1 MATKKINIGGL
12 IGYADFILT
21 FDGVAR
27 VVSYFDRSKNKTQAL
42 GVKIGKSTIK
52 QEGWGYPRINVRTE
66 GSYKVAV
73 TTVKNGRSRFY
84 SGLAISEAIG
94 NTYLITTKDDILEDF
109 YNLLMKRFSLPLLKE
124 WMPYI
129 LAQCEDRRH
138 AIKQAEWNFK
148 TFGDDERVVTFNGR
162 SCYLKDLIG
171 YSVFMSEEQLELIVS
186 EGLQKGDIRISNK
199 RSEPLEFK
207 DFNDYITKY
216 GKSLVHNLEQE
227 ITPLTELKPVVDGT
241 ALYNMRLFPQQA
253 AAVNGIISLRKSGS
267 KYGLLNEGM
276 GVGKTIQALSVVEGY
291 FNEKYMTKHACSLKE
306 TLESGEVAYRSI
318 IMCPGHLVNKW
329 AATIEE
335 EIPQAKAIVVND
347 FSQLVRLRAHGKE
360 RDGKEY
366 YIMSKDFAK
375 LDSFSEPIPTK
386 VVSKHAYIKICKA
399 CREDSGLHTKAKG
412 YGMKKCPECG
422 GTEWIKERVHGM
434 PFRGLICPDCGELLI
449 KSNMDAEKDRDE
461 MENLVLTPADFANQ
475 TSANSVCYHCGAQL
489 WGVSSKV
496 MTTGANSE
504 WFESMASRK
513 KAWWKIRH
521 YKNFARKN
529 YTNSYVLKRFEGD
542 RVGLDD
548 YIMRTP
554 MPDDWYE
561 LKEPSYGPRKYAP
574 AKFIKKYLRGYFDF
588 LILDEVHKF
597 EGAGSAQACA
607 AHSLMKASDFTL
619 GLTGTL
625 LNGMASSIFY
635 LLFMLDPSRMKK
647 KGFEYNGVM
656 EFSKQYGCVETV
668 HEADDDDTE
677 YRRNSSSRGKQ
688 IGQPR
693 VKPGISPLVYVDF
706 LLDKAVFLDLSDLSK
721 YLPKLYEKVEII
733 PQEKDTAE
741 GYQRT
746 IDILKASLR
755 RPEGK
760 KMMSYVLNFGLSYPD
775 KPYGRKPI
783 MSITMNDVLVANP
796 ENCEQYASGEV
807 LLNKEQRLIEIV
819 QDELESGR
827 NAFIFCSYTGDAES
841 NVTERLKSLIERYC
855 NLKGRV
861 QIITASNPQAVKR
874 EEWMHEKAADG
885 MKVFI
890 CNPKVV
896 ETGLDFCFKHLD
908 EVYNYPTLIF
918 YQMSYE
924 LAVLWQAS
932 RRAYRLNQKEECR
945 NYYLCY
951 EGTLQQV
958 AVQLMAEK
966 QVATSAIQGKFSAEG
981 LASMANGIDP
991 RVKLAQALADGDTGD
1006 RESIENMFD
1015 VLNTSNNAED
1025 ESEGGIVSLL
1035 YEEVVGHARVEDEVE
1050 TVEFE
1055 EIAPATV
1062 EAATIDETEEVPTE
1076 LVKEVAKVE
1085 EIKTNENG
1093 QFSLFDMFIEEPVEV
1108 APAKEEA
1115 KQDVSKPV
1123 SVKKRV
1129 AVKKKK
1135 TEELGQ
1141 MSLFDLIA

>member
-1 MATKKINIGGL
+1 MAKRLNIGGL
-12 IGYADFILT
+12 ECFADYILAIN
-21 FDGVAR
+21 GKA
-27 VVSYFDRSKNKTQAL
+27 VVFSWFDRSKNKTQAI

-52 QEGWGYPRINVRTE
+52 QADYGYPRVNVATS
-66 GSYKVAV
+66 GNYKIAV
-73 TTVKNGRSRFY
+73 STVKNGRSRFY
-84 SGLAISEAIG
+84 SGLAISEDVGTTI
-94 NTYLITTKDDILEDF
+94 LITTRDEMLEDL
-109 YNLLMKRFSLPLLKE
+109 YNLLMQRFSLPLLKE

-129 LAQCEDRRH
+129 FVKCEDARYV
-138 AIKQAEWNFK
+138 IKESDWCFK
-148 TFGDDERVVTFNGR
+148 AYGDEERTVTFNGKEQM
-162 SCYLKDLIG
+162 LKNLEG
-171 YSVFMSEEQLELIVS
+171 YSVFMSEEQLEIIVS
-186 EGLQKGDIRISNK
+186 EGLKAGDIRISEK
-199 RSEPLEFK
+199 KSEPLEFK

-216 GKSLVHNLEQE
+216 GKTLVRNLEKE
-227 ITPLTELKPVVDGT
+227 IKPLTELKPIVEGT

-253 AAVNGIISLRKSGS
+253 AAVNGITALRDSGS

-306 TLESGEVAYRSI
+306 TLESGEVCYRSVI
-318 IMCPGHLVNKW
+318 VCPGHLVNKW
-329 AATIEE
+329 AQTIVE

-347 FSQLVRLRAHGKE
+347 FAQLVRLRAHGKD
-360 RDGKEY
+360 RDCKEY

-375 LDSFSEPIPTK
+375 LDSFTEPIPNK
-386 VVSKHAYIKICKA
+386 VVSKHAYIKICKS

-422 GTEWIKERVHGM
+422 GTEWIKEKVSGL

-449 KSNMDAEKDRDE
+449 KSNMDGEKEREE
-461 MENLVLTPADFANQ
+461 MESCVLTPADFANQ

-489 WGVSSKV
+489 WGVSSKT

-504 WFESMASRK
+504 WFEDLAGRMKS
-513 KAWWKIRH
+513 WWKIRH
-521 YKNFARKN
+521 YKNYARKN
-529 YTNSYVLKRFEGD
+529 YTNSYVLKRFDKD

-548 YIMRTP
+548 YISRTP
-554 MPDDWYE
+554 IPDDWYE
-561 LKEPSYGPRKYAP
+561 LKEPTYGPRKYAP

-607 AHSLMKASDFTL
+607 AHALMKASDFTL

-635 LLFMLDPSRMKK
+635 LLYMLDPARMIK
-647 KGFEYNGVM
+647 KGFAYNSVM
-656 EFSKQYGCVETV
+656 EFAKQYGCVETV
-668 HEADDDDTE
+668 HEADEDTE

-706 LLDKAVFLDLSDLSK
+706 LLDKTVFLDLSDLSK

-733 PQEKDTAE
+733 PQEEDTAQ
-741 GYQRT
+741 GYKRT
-746 IDILKASLR
+746 IDILKASLKQ
-755 RPEGK
+755 PEGK

-783 MSITMNDVLVANP
+783 MSITMNDVCVANP
-796 ENCEQYASGEV
+796 ENCNQYASGDV

-819 QDELESGR
+819 QEELEAGR

-932 RRAYRLNQKEECR
+932 RRAYRLNQKEECH

-981 LASMANGIDP
+981 LASMANGVDP

-1015 VLNTSNNAED
+1015 VLNQNNNAD
-1025 ESEGGIVSLL
+1025 DDSEGGIVSLL
-1035 YEEVVGHARVEDEVE
+1035 YEEVVGHARVEDDAEV
-1050 TVEFE
+1050 VEF
-1055 EIAPATV
+1055 V
-1062 EAATIDETEEVPTE
+1062 
-1076 LVKEVAKVE
+1076 
-1085 EIKTNENG
+1085 
-1093 QFSLFDMFIEEPVEV
+1093 
-1108 APAKEEA
+1108 
-1115 KQDVSKPV
+1115 DVKPV
-1123 SVKKRV
+1123 SVKEEVKAV
-1129 AVKKKK
+1129 ETVDEVLPVDTVETVIVDPTVNADGQISLFDLFMEEPENEKVVPKPSKKAPVKKNKK
-1135 TEELGQ
+1135 VTSVNNDGQ
-1141 MSLFDLIA
+1141 LSLFDLIA

>member
-1 MATKKINIGGL
+1 MAKKVNIGGL
-12 IGYADFILT
+12 ECYADYILA
-21 FDGVAR
+21 VNEK
-27 VVSYFDRSKNKTQAL
+27 VVVFSWFDRSKNKTQAI
-42 GVKIGKSTIK
+42 GVKMGKSMIK
-52 QEGWGYPRINVRTE
+52 QTDYSYPRINAVTN
-66 GSYKVAV
+66 GNYKVAV
-73 TTVKNGRSRFY
+73 CTVKNGRSRFY
-84 SGLAISEAIG
+84 SGLAISETVG
-94 NTYLITTKDDILEDF
+94 ESVLITTEGTVLEDF
-109 YNLLMKRFSLPLLKE
+109 YNLLMKKFSLPLLKE

-129 LAQCEDRRH
+129 MGVSEDKRQLCRQ
-138 AIKQAEWNFK
+138 IDWRFRVY
-148 TFGDDERVVTFNGR
+148 GDENRQVTFNGR
-162 SCYLKDLIG
+162 VSALKDLVA
-171 YSVFMSEEQLELIVS
+171 YSVFMSEEQLEETVS
-186 EGLQKGDIRISNK
+186 EGLKSGKIKISDKKSN
-199 RSEPLEFK
+199 SLEFK

-216 GKSLVHNLEQE
+216 GKSLVANLEKE
-227 ITPLTELKPVVDGT
+227 ITPLTELKPVVEGT

-253 AAVNGIISLRKSGS
+253 AAVNGIISLRKNGS

-291 FNEKYMTKHACSLKE
+291 FNEKDMEKHACSLKE
-306 TLESGEVAYRSI
+306 SIESGRVAYRTVI
-318 IMCPGHLVNKW
+318 VCPGHLVNKW
-329 AATIEE
+329 AATINE

-347 FSQLVRLRAHGKE
+347 FAQLVALRAHGKE
-360 RDGKEY
+360 RDAKEF

-386 VVSKHAYIKICKA
+386 VVTKHAYIKICKS
-399 CREDSGLHTKAKG
+399 CRDDSGLHTKAKE
-412 YGMKKCPECG
+412 YGVKKCPECG
-422 GTEWIKERVHGM
+422 GTEWVKERVHGM
-434 PFRGLICPDCGELLI
+434 PFRGLICPECGELLI
-449 KSNMDAEKDRDE
+449 KKGMDGEKEREE
-461 MENLVLTPADFANQ
+461 MENMVLTPADFANQ

-489 WGVSSKV
+489 WGVSAKT

-513 KAWWKIRH
+513 KAWWKIKH
-521 YKNFARKN
+521 YKNFARKG

-548 YIMRTP
+548 YCAKTP

-574 AKFIKKYLRGYFDF
+574 AKFIKKYLKGYFDF

-635 LLFMLDPSRMKK
+635 LLFMLDPARMKK

-668 HEADDDDTE
+668 HEADDDAE

-733 PQEKDTAE
+733 PQEEDTQG

-746 IDILKASLR
+746 IDILKASLKK
-755 RPEGK
+755 PEGK

-775 KPYGRKPI
+775 RPYGRKPI
-783 MSITMNDVLVANP
+783 MSITMNDVCVANP
-796 ENCEQYASGEV
+796 ENFEQYDSLDC

-819 QDELESGR
+819 QEELEAGR

-841 NVTERLKSLIERYC
+841 NVTERLKNLIEHYC

-861 QIITASNPQAVKR
+861 QIITASNPQAIKR

-981 LASMANGIDP
+981 LASMANGVDP

-1006 RESIENMFD
+1006 RASIENMFD
-1015 VLNTSNNAED
+1015 VLNQNNNAD
-1025 ESEGGIVSLL
+1025 DDSEGGIVSLL
-1035 YEEVVGHARVEDEVE
+1035 YEEVVGHARVDEVIE
-1050 TVEFE
+1050 DAEFE
-1055 EIAPATV
+1055 EIAPA
-1062 EAATIDETEEVPTE
+1062 EEIIEEVSE
-1076 LVKEVAKVE
+1076 VE
-1085 EIKTNENG
+1085 ETKEESEIAEAKEIEITADENG
-1093 QFSLFDMFIEEPVEV
+1093 QFSLFDLFMEEPEEKS
-1108 APAKEEA
+1108 AKAEP
-1115 KQDVSKPV
+1115 KKVVPKPSK
-1123 SVKKRV
+1123 KK
-1129 AVKKKK
+1129 AVKKNKA
-1135 TEELGQ
+1135 EDFGQ
-1141 MSLFDLIA
+1141 LSLFDLTA

>member
-1 MATKKINIGGL
+1 MAKRLNIGGL
-12 IGYADFILT
+12 ECYADYILSIN
-21 FDGVAR
+21 DRA
-27 VVSYFDRSKNKTQAL
+27 VVFSWFDRSKNKTQAI
-42 GVKIGKSTIK
+42 GVKIGKSAIK
-52 QEGWGYPRINVRTE
+52 QADYGYPRVNVATSGNYRI
-66 GSYKVAV
+66 AV
-73 TTVKNGRSRFY
+73 STVKNGRSRFY
-84 SGLAISEAIG
+84 SGLAISEEIG
-94 NTYLITTKDDILEDF
+94 NTVLITTMNDVLEDL
-109 YNLLMKRFSLPLLKE
+109 YNLLMQRFSLPLLKE

-129 LAQCEDRRH
+129 FAKCEDARYV
-138 AIKQAEWNFK
+138 IKESKWHFK
-148 TFGDDERVVTFNGR
+148 AYGDEERTVTFNGKEQM
-162 SCYLKDLIG
+162 LKDLEG
-171 YSVFMSEEQLELIVS
+171 YSVFMSEEQLEIIVS
-186 EGLQKGDIRISNK
+186 EGLKAGDIRISEK
-199 RSEPLEFK
+199 KSEPLEFK

-216 GKSLVHNLEQE
+216 GKSLVKNLESE
-227 ITPLTELKPVVDGT
+227 IEPLTELKPVVEGT

-253 AAVNGIISLRKSGS
+253 AAVNGIIALRKNGS

-291 FNEKYMTKHACSLKE
+291 FNEKDMEKHACSLKDSI
-306 TLESGEVAYRSI
+306 ESGRVAYRSVI
-318 IMCPGHLVNKW
+318 VCPGHLVNKW
-329 AATIEE
+329 AQTIEE

-347 FSQLVRLRAHGKE
+347 FSQLVRLRAHGKD
-360 RDGKEY
+360 RDCKEF

-375 LDSFSEPIPTK
+375 LDSFTEPIPNK
-386 VVSKHAYIKICKA
+386 VVTKHAYIKICKS
-399 CREDSGLHTKAKG
+399 CRDDSGLHTKAKG
-412 YGMKKCPECG
+412 YGMRKCPECG
-422 GTEWIKERVHGM
+422 GNEWIKERVHGL
-434 PFRGLICPDCGELLI
+434 PFRGLICPECGELLI
-449 KSNMDAEKDRDE
+449 KSNMDGEKEREE
-461 MENLVLTPADFANQ
+461 MEDLVLTPADFANQ

-489 WGVSSKV
+489 WGVSSKT

-504 WFESMASRK
+504 WFESLASRK

-529 YTNSYVLKRFEGD
+529 YTNSYVLKRFDKD

-548 YIMRTP
+548 YISKTP
-554 MPDDWYE
+554 IPDDWYE
-561 LKEPSYGPRKYAP
+561 LKEPTYGPRKYAP
-574 AKFIKKYLRGYFDF
+574 AKYIKKYLRGYFDF

-635 LLFMLDPSRMKK
+635 LLFMLDPARMIK
-647 KGFEYNGVM
+647 KGFAYNSVM
-656 EFSKQYGCVETV
+656 DFSKQYGCVETV

-733 PQEKDTAE
+733 PQEEDTAQ
-741 GYQRT
+741 GYKRT
-746 IDILKASLR
+746 IDILKASLKQ
-755 RPEGK
+755 PEGK

-783 MSITMNDVLVANP
+783 MSITMNDVCVANP
-796 ENCEQYASGEV
+796 ENCNQYASGDV

-819 QDELESGR
+819 QEELEAGR

-841 NVTERLKSLIERYC
+841 NVTDRLKSLIERYC

-981 LASMANGIDP
+981 LASMANGVDP

-1015 VLNTSNNAED
+1015 VLNQNNNADE

-1035 YEEVVGHARVEDEVE
+1035 YEEVVGHARVEDDTEA
-1050 TVEFE
+1050 VEF
-1055 EIAPATV
+1055 V
-1062 EAATIDETEEVPTE
+1062 
-1076 LVKEVAKVE
+1076 
-1085 EIKTNENG
+1085 
-1093 QFSLFDMFIEEPVEV
+1093 
-1108 APAKEEA
+1108 
-1115 KQDVSKPV
+1115 DVKPV
-1123 SVKKRV
+1123 SVKEEVKEV
-1129 AVKKKK
+1129 KAVETVDKVLTVETVETVIVDPTVNADGQISLFDLFMEEPEKVVPKPSKKAPVKKNKK
-1135 TEELGQ
+1135 VTPVNNDGQ
-1141 MSLFDLIA
+1141 LSLFDLIA